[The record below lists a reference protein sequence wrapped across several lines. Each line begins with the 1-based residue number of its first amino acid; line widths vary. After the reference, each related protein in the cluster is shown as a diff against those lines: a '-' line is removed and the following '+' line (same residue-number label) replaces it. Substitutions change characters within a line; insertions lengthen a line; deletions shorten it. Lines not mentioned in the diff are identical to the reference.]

1 MRRAFLCDGARD
13 ALCKFFKC
21 CTTPEALI
29 LKGFRCANVM
39 NEME

>member
-1 MRRAFLCDGARD
+1 VPVSL

-21 CTTPEALI
+21 CTKPEALI
-29 LKGFRCANVM
+29 FKGFRCAEII